1 MSVGESIARLR
12 SKYGYTQE
20 ELSQKIGVHAVT
32 ISKWENGK
40 RFPRAQAIQSM
51 ATLFSCTT
59 DEILKPSPPP
69 NSGGNGLIPE
79 TPRGASLVGDL
90 REVVELL
97 ANLALRS
104 DEPGEVLAFLED
116 LADGRADKEDTKVF
130 IETLTTQ
137 IDASVR
143 FLRSVGASLGHIQEG
158 RFSDVGSVAQ
168 EASCLSGS

>member
-1 MSVGESIARLR
+1 MRKLEIKTRMSKMGLSRDEMARKLGIS
-12 SKYGYTQE
+12 SKTLDRYNSGHGSPKLT
-20 ELSQKIGVHAVT
+20 ELIKMAEIFGC
-32 ISKWENGK
+32 
-40 RFPRAQAIQSM
+40 SM
-51 ATLFSCTT
+51 DDLV
-59 DEILKPSPPP
+59 SPPLCPP

-143 FLRSVGASLGHIQEG
+143 FLRSVGVSLGHIHEG